1 MPRNSKDSELVL
13 GLITTVGTNVD
24 EVINDIREHLVFFK
38 YQVEVI
44 SVSEQIL
51 SQFDNEE
58 VQVWDSEFDRISHFM
73 DLGNRIRTKTKD
85 NSILMKGVARELFL
99 KRAKD
104 DKGFAQ
110 PRSRVA
116 YIIKSLKHPD
126 EVDFMRDAYGDA
138 FHLIGVTSSYAR
150 RRKTL
155 IERKGLTEK
164 AAIALL
170 DRDLNEDLEQGQ
182 HTRDA
187 FQHSDYFICATEDSD
202 QIYNA
207 VGRLIDLLFGNP
219 FISPNFDEYAMFM
232 AYAASLRSADLSRQI
247 GAVITRNNEILSMG
261 VNDCPRFGG
270 GLYWPI
276 PGQHGE
282 FIDEPDGRDYM
293 KGEDSNKIE
302 QEKIISSILSNL
314 KLEDTEENIK
324 CIKKAGIGDLTE
336 YGRVVHGEMEAILSC
351 ARNNISCRGATLY
364 ATTFPCHNCAKHIIA
379 AGIKRVVYIEPYP
392 KSKAFQFYTAE
403 ISDAV
408 QDEKK
413 VIFEP
418 FVGVGPQRFVDL
430 FAISST
436 RWYNKKRKDKHGKKL
451 EWKREE
457 AELRSSANLFNYLD
471 AEETA
476 LLSFEDETVA
486 MNDKG
491 DDKHG

>member
-1 MPRNSKDSELVL
+1 MPRNNKDSELIL

-24 EVINDIREHLVFFK
+24 EVIKDIREHLLFFK

-44 SVSEQIL
+44 SVSEQII
-51 SQFDNEE
+51 SQFDSHIGEA
-58 VQVWDSEFDRISHFM
+58 WSSEYDRIKHFM
-73 DLGNRIRTKTKD
+73 DLGNQIRSKTED
-85 NSILMKGVARELFL
+85 NSILMKGVAREIFL
-99 KRAKD
+99 RRSKD
-104 DKGFAQ
+104 NKGYAQ
-110 PRSRVA
+110 PRPRVA

-150 RRKTL
+150 RMKTL
-155 IERKGLTEK
+155 IERKGLTKETAEK
-164 AAIALL
+164 LL
-170 DRDLNEDLEQGQ
+170 ERDLNEDLKQGQ

-187 FQHSDYFICATEDSD
+187 FQHSDYFICTTEDSD

-207 VGRLIDLLFGNP
+207 VGRLIDLLFGDP

-247 GAVITRNNEILSMG
+247 GAVIARNNEILSMG

-276 PGQHGE
+276 SGEHGE
-282 FIDEPDGRDYM
+282 YIDEPDGRDYM
-293 KGEDSNKIE
+293 RGEDSNKVE
-302 QEKIISSILSNL
+302 QGKIISNILSNL
-314 KLEDTEENIK
+314 KLDKTEENINR
-324 CIKKAGIGDLTE
+324 IKKAGIGDLTE
-336 YGRVVHGEMEAILSC
+336 YGRVVHGEMEALLSC

-392 KSKAFQFYTAE
+392 KSKAFEFYTAE

-408 QDEKK
+408 QNEKK
-413 VIFEP
+413 VLFEP

-430 FAISST
+430 FAVSST
-436 RWYNKKRKDKHGKKL
+436 RWYTKKRKDKSGKKL
-451 EWKREE
+451 EWKRED

-476 LLSFEDETVA
+476 LLNFEDETVA
-486 MNDKG
+486 LNNTG
-491 DDKHG
+491 DNNHG